1 MSVGFDAATLSS
13 QFTSVSAFTFEHTPS
28 GTPSGVVIALGA
40 DLSAT
45 DHINGTVSYGGVATS
60 RITFAADTAGST
72 GGAWLYHV
80 GASIP
85 TGAQVVSI
93 SHDASAVT
101 KVAACITFTAARDT
115 YVSASSRTFENRADP
130 TVLIDSGSTEG
141 MGIVA
146 LFSGRN
152 TVSGGTVLANM
163 TSGASFDFGSEVWRW
178 DYETTP
184 ATSSRSLGYDMTS
197 SDGVA
202 LVAGIISEIAAVV
215 SAFTTP
221 SKRPLRIPPVPS
233 GLTGP
238 LAEWCR
244 TAARQLN
251 AEAYIS
257 TFSAANPNT
266 SGLTGIPGNLA
277 VNIGSASTT
286 SRLWILGGGI
296 VSIDTNDWHPVR
308 IA

>member
-152 TVSGGTVLANM
+152 TVSGG
-163 TSGASFDFGSEVWRW
+163 
-178 DYETTP
+178 
-184 ATSSRSLGYDMTS
+184 
-197 SDGVA
+197 
-202 LVAGIISEIAAVV
+202 IISEIAAVV

-266 SGLTGIPGNLA
+266 SGLTGLPGNLA

-296 VSIDTNDWHPVR
+296 VSIDTNDWHPIRV
-308 IA
+308 A

>member
-1 MSVGFDAATLSS
+1 VSVGFDAATLSS
-13 QFTSVSAFTFEHTPS
+13 HFTSVSAFTFSHTPS
-28 GTPSGVVIALGA
+28 GTPMGVVIALGA
-40 DLSAT
+40 DLSDT

-85 TGAQVVSI
+85 TGIQTVSI

-115 YVSASSRTFENRADP
+115 YVSASSRTFENQADP
-130 TVLIDSGSTEG
+130 NVLIDSGSTEG

-163 TSGASFDFGSEVWRW
+163 TSGNSHDFGSEVWRW

-184 ATSSRSLGYDMTS
+184 TTSSRSLGYTMT

-202 LVAGIISEIAAVV
+202 LVAGIISEIAA
-215 SAFTTP
+215 SASVLTTP
-221 SKRPLRIPPVPS
+221 VKRPLRVPNVPS
-233 GLTGP
+233 SITGA
-238 LAEWCR
+238 LA
-244 TAARQLN
+244 TYLGQIVRQLN
-251 AEAYIS
+251 QEAYIS
-257 TFSAANPNT
+257 LFSGANPNT
-266 SGLTGIPGNLA
+266 SGFTGVPGDLL

-296 VSIDTNDWHPVR
+296 VSIDTNDWHPIRV
-308 IA
+308 A